1 MTAARLD
8 LHLHSTASDGSDL
21 PVDVAAHA
29 AREGVDVIALTD
41 HDAIDG
47 IPALR
52 ERAEAAGIRV
62 ITGVELSVNEQ
73 GIDVHVLAYG
83 FDTEEP
89 GMVAAL
95 ARWRAGRHER
105 ARKILARLKGVGI
118 RIPIEDIE
126 AIADGGAIGR
136 PHVAEA
142 LLQEGYVESLNE
154 AFQRFLG
161 HHAPAYV
168 PKQTVSMEEAAAIV
182 HEAGGVTV
190 LAHPG
195 TLNRD
200 HLIAGWAGRGLDGIE
215 VWHTKH
221 EATAVKRY
229 TAIASQH
236 GLLMTGGS
244 DYHGARTPGV
254 RIGSVAVPPSVLA
267 PLDDALRA
275 RRPIRSRP

>member
-1 MTAARLD
+1 MSASRID

-21 PVDVAAHA
+21 PTDVAANA
-29 AREGVDVIALTD
+29 ARQGVEIIALTD
-41 HDAIDG
+41 HDAVDG
-47 IPALR
+47 IPPLR
-52 ERAEAAGIRV
+52 ERAEASGIRV

-83 FDTEEP
+83 FDPEEP
-89 GMVAAL
+89 GFVAAL

-105 ARKILARLKGVGI
+105 ARKMLSRLKGIGI
-118 RIPIEDIE
+118 RISIEEVE
-126 AIADGGAIGR
+126 AIANGGAIGR

-142 LLQEGYVESLNE
+142 LLQEGHVESLNE

-168 PKQTVSMEEAAAIV
+168 PKMTVSMEEAGSIV
-182 HEAGGVTV
+182 REAGGVTV

-200 HLIAGWAGRGLDGIE
+200 HLIAGWSKRGLDGIE

-221 EATAVKRY
+221 DASAVRRF
-229 TAIASQH
+229 TAIAAQH

-244 DYHGARTPGV
+244 DCHGERTPGV
-254 RIGSVAVPPSVLA
+254 TIGSVPVPDTILP
-267 PLDDALRA
+267 PLDEAIRS

>member
-21 PVDVAAHA
+21 PIEVAAHA

-41 HDAIDG
+41 HDATAG

-52 ERAEAAGIRV
+52 ERADAAGIRV
-62 ITGVELSVNEQ
+62 INGVELSVNEQ

-83 FDTEEP
+83 FDPEEP
-89 GMVAAL
+89 GFVAAL
-95 ARWRAGRHER
+95 ARWRSGRLER

-118 RIPIEDIE
+118 RIPIEDVE

-168 PKQTVSMEEAAAIV
+168 PKQTLSMEEAGAIV
-182 HEAGGVTV
+182 HDAGGVTV

-200 HLIAGWAGRGLDGIE
+200 HLIAGWVGRGLDGIE

-221 EATAVKRY
+221 DAAAVKRY
-229 TAIASQH
+229 TGLATQH
-236 GLLMTGGS
+236 GLLMTGGT
-244 DYHGARTPGV
+244 DYHGSRTPGV
-254 RIGSVAVPPSVLA
+254 RIGSVPVPASVLA
-267 PLDDALRA
+267 PLDEALKA
-275 RRPIRSRP
+275 RRPLRSRQ